1 MAPTPTHPHITRKH
15 DQNQVEP
22 QFEEDT
28 EAEIAAMNAAAAA
41 AMGASCAR
49 LTRLV
54 HVIGLPAHRPD
65 PSSPFFLPS
74 SLSTD
79 ALNPPTPSNRHTDNP
94 THTGGG
100 ADFEDP
106 AKAVDMRVVK
116 KKTFDMPP
124 MSVQDAV
131 VCLD

>member
-1 MAPTPTHPHITRKH
+1 MSAGRSGP
-15 DQNQVEP
+15 
-22 QFEEDT
+22 F
-28 EAEIAAMNAAAAA
+28 
-41 AMGASCAR
+41 
-49 LTRLV
+49 
-54 HVIGLPAHRPD
+54 
-65 PSSPFFLPS
+65 SPCLPS

-79 ALNPPTPSNRHTDNP
+79 APAHPFESTHQHP
-94 THTGGG
+94 HTGGG